1 MAIIQGEGVEFSE
14 LPIEEWTGLSHP
26 GRIRFQTF
34 RARHGEPLTDALI
47 GQGMM
52 SIGGG
57 GYGGGGLP
65 YPSEVLQLW
74 GGEIRQA
81 TTPTPAA
88 PTVVS
93 DDGSGEHQYAII
105 AVGAQGR
112 RSAVSRATKAGG
124 LARLRW
130 DSVPGADAYVVARDG
145 KEVGKSLRLE
155 GSQKEWTDKG
165 VQ

>member
-1 MAIIQGEGVEFSE
+1 
-14 LPIEEWTGLSHP
+14 
-26 GRIRFQTF
+26 
-34 RARHGEPLTDALI
+34 
-47 GQGMM
+47 M

-81 TTPTPAA
+81 AIPTPAG
-88 PTVVS
+88 PIVVN
-93 DDGSGEHQYAII
+93 DDGSGEHQYALI

-112 RSAVSRATKAGG
+112 RTAVSLATKAKG

-130 DSVPGADAYVVARDG
+130 DSVPGADAYVIVRDG
-145 KEVGKSLRLE
+145 KEVAGPLRVE
-155 GSQKEWTDKG
+155 GAQKEWTDKA